1 MISSNSD
8 LPGVEVVWGGKLP
21 SHGDFLWSQSRNAL
35 RVRLEDWL
43 QAGMLQGRSQYGD
56 AWREFVAR
64 APLWNFLAPA
74 NALYVDCMVV
84 GCIAPSC
91 DRVGRQYPFV
101 VGYAFPREMLL
112 GSPALVTELPTL
124 VTLLGYQMYSAIER
138 AWPRTVLDSI
148 WANVLA
154 QWRRDWPCDILP
166 TAQRAGSGSGSGT
179 STGSDILD
187 VLGQSATSPVDE
199 MDMSTRPA
207 ARESTY
213 PWPDV
218 PGSLRSANGPSFW
231 WTHPAGGAPLKAL
244 AYENPLD
251 GQLMTWLWGRGG
263 R

>member
-74 NALYVDCMVV
+74 NALNVDCMVV

-166 TAQRAGSGSGSGT
+166 
-179 STGSDILD
+179 
-187 VLGQSATSPVDE
+187 
-199 MDMSTRPA
+199 A